1 MRHALFD
8 RSRKRY
14 KIDTTGGHE
23 HRIHVGGTADVKNAQ
38 FYFCRGRK
46 CRNGQHADRIRE
58 KSLFITFDFI
68 GLKILPTGRKIKLF
82 CKNFGED

>member
-14 KIDTTGGHE
+14 GIDTTGGHE

-38 FYFCRGRK
+38 FYF
-46 CRNGQHADRIRE
+46 ADNPETASMPTRISE